1 MDVVLSPD
9 LERQLAETLEAGR
22 YASANEVISEGLRLL
37 FAANLTRAERL
48 ARLREDIQVGLDELD
63 RGEGI
68 PGEVVLEELNARLKR
83 A

>member
-9 LERQLAETLEAGR
+9 LERQLAETLKAGR
-22 YASANEVISEGLRLL
+22 YASADEAISEGLRLL
-37 FAANLTRAERL
+37 FAADLTRAERL